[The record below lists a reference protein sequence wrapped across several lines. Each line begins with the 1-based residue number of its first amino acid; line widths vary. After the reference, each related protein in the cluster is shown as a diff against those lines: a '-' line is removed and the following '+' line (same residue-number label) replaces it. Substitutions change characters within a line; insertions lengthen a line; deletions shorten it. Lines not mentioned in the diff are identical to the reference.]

1 MGKSSFKRI
10 LGVTFALFFL
20 LLNYSPYVQ
29 GIKSIPNRIQLFEG
43 DTKTLNFRIPLPIKI
58 AVSYTHLDVYKRQV
72 NLILGERAD
81 RDLIQ
86 TGKNFALVEAI
97 FDIRKQAAIGDFL
110 GCLLYTSSLNLKLA
124 EKR

>member
-58 AVSYTHLDVYKRQV
+58 EGNNVDVIKFNGSSLKDQHVYEMGKPLSIETV
-72 NLILGERAD
+72 NPGMSTWIL
-81 RDLIQ
+81 
-86 TGKNFALVEAI
+86 N
-97 FDIRKQAAIGDFL
+97 FL
-110 GCLLYTSSLNLKLA
+110 GLYL
-124 EKR
+124 